1 MKPTIVF
8 LTVGALAGAFSL
20 SAFAQSRVDNELTAA
35 SQVMHDLTGPQS
47 KAGIPDDVLRDAKCV
62 AVIPKMVKAGFVFGG
77 QHGAGV
83 ATCRTSGGHWSA
95 PAPFDL
101 TGMTWGA
108 QIGGEVQGYVMMIM
122 NDQGMQALM
131 SGHFKVGAGVD
142 AAAGPVGRE
151 GSGSAGNNAA
161 ILSYANAKGAYI
173 GATLNGTELNQ
184 DHGETQALYGQPTQ
198 FQAILN
204 GQVSMPSDSAAHEFV
219 ATIHRSVDRAETN
232 TSAQ

>member
-1 MKPTIVF
+1 MKKSVAV
-8 LTVGALAGAFSL
+8 LALGVLAGAASL
-20 SAFAQSRVDNELTAA
+20 TAFAQSRADNELNAA
-35 SQVMHDLTGPQS
+35 STVMHDLTGPQS

-77 QHGAGV
+77 QHGAGI

-101 TGMTWGA
+101 SGMTWGA

-122 NDQGMQALM
+122 NDDGMQALM
-131 SGHFKVGAGVD
+131 SGHFKVGAGVN

-151 GSGSAGNNAA
+151 GEASAGVSAA
-161 ILSYANAKGAYI
+161 ILSYANSKGAYI

-184 DHGETQALYGQPTQ
+184 DHGETQELYGQPQQ

-204 GQVSMPSDSAAHEFV
+204 GQVSMPNDPAAHDFV
-219 ATIHRSVDRAETN
+219 ATIHRAVDRAETQA
-232 TSAQ
+232 SAQ

>member
-1 MKPTIVF
+1 MKPSIVV
-8 LTVGALAGAFSL
+8 LTLGALAGAFSL
-20 SAFAQSRVDNELTAA
+20 SAFAQSRADTELTSA
-35 SQVMHDLTGPQS
+35 SQVMQDLTGPQS

-83 ATCRTSGGHWSA
+83 ATCRTTSGHWSA

-101 TGMTWGA
+101 SGMTWGA

-151 GSGSAGNNAA
+151 GSASAGNNAA
-161 ILSYANAKGAYI
+161 ILSYARAKGAYI

-184 DHGETQALYGQPTQ
+184 DHGETQELYGQATQ
-198 FQAILN
+198 FQSILN
-204 GQVSMPSDSAAHEFV
+204 GQVTMPSDSAANTFV
-219 ATIHRSVDRAETN
+219 STITQAVDRASTN
-232 TSAQ
+232 ASAQ

>member
-1 MKPTIVF
+1 MKPSVVF
-8 LTVGALAGAFSL
+8 LTVGVLAGAFSL
-20 SAFAQSRVDNELTAA
+20 SAFAQSRADDELTAA

-47 KAGIPDDVLRDAKCV
+47 KAGIPDDVLGDAKCV
-62 AVIPKMVKAGFVFGG
+62 AVIPKMVKAGFIFGG

-83 ATCRTSGGHWSA
+83 ATCRTSSGHWSA

-173 GATLNGTELNQ
+173 GATLNGAELNQ
-184 DHGETQALYGQPTQ
+184 DHGETKELYGEPQE

-204 GQVSMPSDSAAHEFV
+204 GHVSMPSDAAAHEFV
-219 ATIHRSVDRAETN
+219 AMIHRSVDRAETRA
-232 TSAQ
+232 SAQ

>member
-1 MKPTIVF
+1 MKKSILV
-8 LTVGALAGAFSL
+8 LTLGALAGAVSL
-20 SAFAQSRVDNELTAA
+20 SAFAQSRADNELNSA

-47 KAGIPDDVLRDAKCV
+47 KAGIPDDVLKDAKCV
-62 AVIPKMVKAGFVFGG
+62 AVIPKMVKAGFIFGG

-83 ATCRTSGGHWSA
+83 ATCRTSSGHWSA

-101 TGMTWGA
+101 TGITWGA

-173 GATLNGTELNQ
+173 GATLNGAELNQ
-184 DHGETQALYGQPTQ
+184 DHGETQELYGQPTE

-204 GQVSMPSDSAAHEFV
+204 GQTSMPSDTAAHDFV
-219 ATIHRSVDRAETN
+219 ATIHRAVDRADTRA
-232 TSAQ
+232 SAQ

>member
-1 MKPTIVF
+1 
-8 LTVGALAGAFSL
+8 
-20 SAFAQSRVDNELTAA
+20 
-35 SQVMHDLTGPQS
+35 
-47 KAGIPDDVLRDAKCV
+47 
-62 AVIPKMVKAGFVFGG
+62 
-77 QHGAGV
+77 
-83 ATCRTSGGHWSA
+83 
-95 PAPFDL
+95 
-101 TGMTWGA
+101 
-108 QIGGEVQGYVMMIM
+108 
-122 NDQGMQALM
+122 
-131 SGHFKVGAGVD
+131 VGAGVD

-232 TSAQ
+232 ASAQ

>member
-1 MKPTIVF
+1 MKPTIAV
-8 LTVGALAGAFSL
+8 LTLGALAGAFTL
-20 SAFAQSRVDNELTAA
+20 SAFSQSRADNELTSA

-47 KAGIPDDVLRDAKCV
+47 RAGIPDDVLRDAKCV

-83 ATCRTSGGHWSA
+83 ATCRTASGHWSA

-101 TGMTWGA
+101 SGMTWGA

-122 NDQGMQALM
+122 NNDGMQALM
-131 SGHFKVGAGVD
+131 SGHFKVGAGVN

-151 GSGSAGNNAA
+151 GAADAGNNAA
-161 ILSYANAKGAYI
+161 ILSYANSRGAYI

-184 DHGETQALYGQPTQ
+184 DHGETQELYGQATE

-204 GQVSMPSDSAAHEFV
+204 GQVRMPDDPAARDFV
-219 ATIHRSVDRAETN
+219 AAIHHSVDRAEAN
-232 TSAQ
+232 ASAQ